1 MLGSMHLPGSPY
13 RLHCLFVEPKK
24 MIFFISFL
32 YFSSTPC
39 TPTPAAEQHPQ
50 FVDRPPEELQKK
62 KATKEKDT
70 NEKATKEKDTK
81 ERSIRAPIRAA
92 INERLS

>member
-62 KATKEKDT
+62 KLQIKKLKKKKLQKKKLQKKKLQKKKLQKKLQKED
-70 NEKATKEKDTK
+70 
-81 ERSIRAPIRAA
+81 
-92 INERLS
+92 L

>member
-24 MIFFISFL
+24 WFFFFISFL
-32 YFSSTPC
+32 YFSSKPC

-62 KATKEKDT
+62 KLQKKKLHKKKLQMKKLQKKD
-70 NEKATKEKDTK
+70 
-81 ERSIRAPIRAA
+81 
-92 INERLS
+92 L